1 MLGIIGAMELETK
14 KLCARLENPVFET
27 VSGIKIACGK
37 ISGRDVV
44 IAQCS
49 EGKVNAAV
57 AAQTLIMKY
66 KADSIINT
74 GVAGGLSDEMKI
86 ADIAVATGAVEHD
99 FDVTPLGYKKGE
111 VCNLGTVEIPCDKEI
126 AQLLYECAALLPDTK
141 VFKGIAAS
149 GDQFI
154 NSSEMQNSLRREFGA
169 ICAEMEGAAIAHVCF
184 LNKVPCGI
192 LRAISDKAD
201 DDSDMDFPAFAQIA
215 SDKTV
220 DVILNYIKEM
230 R

>member
-1 MLGIIGAMELETK
+1 MLGIIGAMEIETN
-14 KLCARLENPVFET
+14 KLCARLDNPVFET
-27 VSGIKIACGK
+27 ISGIRIACGTIFGK
-37 ISGRDVV
+37 DVV

-49 EGKVNAAV
+49 EGKVNAAI
-57 AAQTLIMKY
+57 AAQTLILKY
-66 KADSIINT
+66 KTDGIINT
-74 GVAGGLSDEMKI
+74 GVAGGLLPEMKI

-111 VCNLGTVEIPCDKEI
+111 VCNLKTVEIPCDAEVSG
-126 AQLLYECAALLPDTK
+126 LLYECAATLHDTN

-154 NSSEMQNSLRREFGA
+154 NSSETQKYLHDEFDA
-169 ICAEMEGAAIAHVCF
+169 VCAEMEGAPIAHVCF

-201 DDSDMDFPAFAQIA
+201 DDSNMDFPTFARLA

-220 DVILNYIKEM
+220 DVLLKYIKEM